1 MTANQR
7 QLLLGAFFLV
17 VLLVLGWYTLFL
29 TDFTLFGARHEMVVH
44 FPDANGLRQGDPV
57 LVAGIRQG
65 KVDQL
70 TFDPSAE
77 LARRITATLRME
89 LEIPLREG
97 ARIHIEDSTLLG
109 GRQVAIDP
117 GPVGA
122 PSLPVDVVLLGGV
135 RTSALTGLGE
145 FVQENKER
153 VTRIVEGLD
162 EVVGEVRGGRGLLG
176 MLTRDEALAQRF
188 DEGVESARAALA
200 DAAAITADLRA
211 GRGVAG
217 RLVTD
222 EELGARFERIA
233 TQLDEVTRNL
243 TDVSVDMR
251 EGRGL
256 IGRLLKDEQVADD
269 AAAAVRSV
277 REIAERANAG
287 EGTIGKLLANDEVY
301 TKLVQVADDISAVS
315 RALRE
320 GEGTLGKLMMSDEV
334 YVRLEQVAEN
344 LAAVSSALRNAEG
357 TIGKLVMDPDL
368 YEQLD
373 KAVGLITKSLEEY
386 REAAPITTFTA
397 VLFGAF

>member
-1 MTANQR
+1 MTAHQR
-7 QLLLGAFFLV
+7 QFLLGAFFLV
-17 VLLVLGWYTLFL
+17 VLLVLGYYTLFL
-29 TDFTLFGARHEMVVH
+29 TDFRLFGEQHELVVH

-57 LVAGIRQG
+57 LLAGIRQG

-77 LARRITATLRME
+77 LPRRITAVLRMDS
-89 LEIPLREG
+89 EIPLREG
-97 ARIHIEDSTLLG
+97 ARIAIEDSTLLG

-122 PSLPVDVVLLGGV
+122 APLPEGVALLGGV
-135 RTSALTGLGE
+135 RTSALTALGD
-145 FVQENKER
+145 FVEDNKER
-153 VTRIVEGLD
+153 VSRIVEGLD

-176 MLTRDEALAQRF
+176 MLTRDTELAQRF
-188 DEGVESARAALA
+188 SDGVSSAQAALE

-233 TQLDEVTRNL
+233 TQLDEVSRNM
-243 TDVSVDMR
+243 TEVSAGLR

-256 IGRLLKDEQVADD
+256 IGRFLKDEQVADD
-269 AAAAVRSV
+269 AAAAVKSV

-301 TKLVQVADDISAVS
+301 TKLVQVADDLAAVS
-315 RALRE
+315 TALRE
-320 GEGTLGKLMMSDEV
+320 GEGTLGKLLMSDEV
-334 YVRLEQVAEN
+334 YVRLEQVAED

-357 TIGKLVMDPDL
+357 TIGKLVMDPEL